1 MPGRKALSSGVRA
14 SLVLHGV
21 VVIVLGLLAG
31 FPYALVVTGDL
42 VGEVRAWR
50 MAHLEGI
57 LNGLVLIGVGAAG
70 SVIALD
76 ARQASWLFW
85 SLLVAGYGNVVAATI
100 GAWFGVRG
108 LAPTGPASNFVV
120 FALFTAAIVGVFVG
134 LALAGLGAWRRA
146 RATEAPS
153 S

>member
-1 MPGRKALSSGVRA
+1 MPGRKALSSDVRA

-42 VGEVRAWR
+42 QGEVRAWR
-50 MAHLEGI
+50 MAHLEGV

-70 SVIALD
+70 SLIALG

-100 GAWFGVRG
+100 GASFGVRG
-108 LAPTGPASNFVV
+108 LTASGPAANLLV
-120 FALFTAAIVGVFVG
+120 FTLFTAAIVGVFVG
-134 LALAGLGAWRRA
+134 LALAGLGAWRQA
-146 RATEAPS
+146 RPDS
-153 S
+153 